1 MTAST
6 YTILIFLCSLVIMSY
21 LFNSIS
27 IRTRIPSVLMLIA
40 VGMTLRYIGDYLG
53 YEIPKTKGFLSI
65 FGVIGLI
72 LIVLE
77 GSLDLKLSRQK
88 LPIIRKSF
96 GSAFLILLITS
107 FFITLVIQLIL
118 LSDFKSSLV
127 NAIPLAVI
135 SSAIAIPSV
144 SNISKKQKEFITYET
159 VFSDILGIMLFNFVI
174 HNEIINAK
182 SSLLFFLNLILTLVI
197 SAFSSLLLLFL
208 IGRLKAQIKSFLIMS
223 MLVLLY
229 SIGKSFHLS
238 PLLLIMTFGLL
249 VNNMDIFIR
258 GRMDNIFKPKELQ
271 PEIGNFSLITGESA
285 FLIRTLFFVLFGY
298 LFQFDALMNRNT
310 IMLGSFVVVILFLV
324 RFLYLKFIARTSL
337 MPEVFIA
344 PRGLVTILLFYT
356 IPDEF
361 KIESLDEGPL
371 FFIIIVSNILMM
383 IGLIFAGKKAR
394 LEDEYE

>member
-310 IMLGSFVVVILFLV
+310 IML
-324 RFLYLKFIARTSL
+324 
-337 MPEVFIA
+337 
-344 PRGLVTILLFYT
+344 
-356 IPDEF
+356 
-361 KIESLDEGPL
+361 
-371 FFIIIVSNILMM
+371 
-383 IGLIFAGKKAR
+383 
-394 LEDEYE
+394 